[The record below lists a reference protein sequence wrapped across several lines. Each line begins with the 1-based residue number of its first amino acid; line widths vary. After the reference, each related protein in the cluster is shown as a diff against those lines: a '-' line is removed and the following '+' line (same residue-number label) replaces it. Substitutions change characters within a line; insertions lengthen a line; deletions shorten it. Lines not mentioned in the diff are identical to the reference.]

1 MYMQRLIFVV
11 SLLSISIV
19 AQDNRKKTC
28 LHNLAING
36 TNLIAIYRKQLLVLG
51 IINFNNQSSRIQAN
65 RYNDLYRELQNSGI
79 RDTTVRLILVNEQD
93 AANYLPGKYYDK
105 IRLFQDNAKD
115 GLIKKLRNH
124 EHSADNFIFGRCG
137 YLVFAQERSNSNLQD
152 GKNYKELV
160 RNIKL
165 AMRGKRRCERL
176 CS

>member
-1 MYMQRLIFVV
+1 MYMQRLIFVF
-11 SLLSISIV
+11 SLLFISIV

-51 IINFNNQSSRIQAN
+51 IINFNNQSSRTQAN

-93 AANYLPGKYYDK
+93 AANHLPGKYYDK

-137 YLVFAQERSNSNLQD
+137 YLVFSQERSNSSLQD
-152 GKNYKELV
+152 GNNYKELV

-165 AMRGKRRCERL
+165 AMRSKRRCERL